1 MVQRAGMV
9 FQLVKGNSLE
19 RVADYWHCTKRTVKK
34 WADRFFKWGPEGLS
48 DLPRSGRPMIYTPDT
63 RLEVVGLACQ
73 YPGESY
79 LPGVTHWSAR
89 SLAGVI
95 KNHFK
100 EIGEISF
107 ETVRRILKS
116 HHLKP
121 HRIKYFLTRTDPNFF
136 VKAKKVIE
144 LYLTPPKD
152 GLVICVDERTGIQA
166 LERKYPG
173 LPMIPGHCQRQE
185 FEYKRHGTFC
195 LIAGLN
201 IKTGKVFGQC
211 YERHTNVEFRDFLE
225 KLISLFPK
233 QKLYIILDNL
243 KTHFH
248 SNVKELLI
256 DYDIEFIFLPF
267 HGSWLNQI
275 EIWFGVINQKCI
287 RRSDFKDK
295 DMGMELVL
303 QFVNTWN
310 NNWAH
315 PFDWKF
321 TVDDLEKLL
330 GFEQQIVLPKSSS
343 FIA

>member
-1 MVQRAGMV
+1 M
-9 FQLVKGNSLE
+9 
-19 RVADYWHCTKRTVKK
+19 
-34 WADRFFKWGPEGLS
+34 
-48 DLPRSGRPMIYTPDT
+48 
-63 RLEVVGLACQ
+63 
-73 YPGESY
+73 
-79 LPGVTHWSAR
+79 
-89 SLAGVI
+89 
-95 KNHFK
+95 
-100 EIGEISF
+100 EISF

-136 VKAKKVIE
+136 AKAKKVIE
-144 LYLTPPKD
+144 LYLTPPED
-152 GLVICVDERTGIQA
+152 GVIICVDERTGIQA

-201 IKTGKVFGQC
+201 IKTGRVFGEC

-225 KLISLFPK
+225 KLIDLYPR

-243 KTHFH
+243 KTHLH

-256 DYDIEFIFLPF
+256 DNDIEFVFLPF

-275 EIWFGVINQKCI
+275 EIWFGIINQKCI

-295 DMGMELVL
+295 EMGMELVL

-310 NNWAH
+310 TNWAH
-315 PFDWKF
+315 PFNWKY
-321 TVDDLEKLL
+321 TVNDLAKLL
-330 GFEQQIVLPKSSS
+330 GFEEQIILPKYSS

>member
-1 MVQRAGMV
+1 V
-9 FQLVKGNSLE
+9 LLKNIL
-19 RVADYWHCTKRTVKK
+19 KK
-34 WADRFFKWGPEGLS
+34 
-48 DLPRSGRPMIYTPDT
+48 
-63 RLEVVGLACQ
+63 
-73 YPGESY
+73 
-79 LPGVTHWSAR
+79 
-89 SLAGVI
+89 
-95 KNHFK
+95 
-100 EIGEISF
+100 
-107 ETVRRILKS
+107 RRILKS

-136 VKAKKVIE
+136 AKAKKVIE

-152 GLVICVDERTGIQA
+152 GVVICVDERTGIQA

-173 LPMIPGHCQRQE
+173 LPMVPGHYQRQE

-211 YERHTNVEFRDFLE
+211 YERHTNVEFCDFLE

-243 KTHFH
+243 KTHLH
-248 SNVKELLI
+248 RNVKELLI

-275 EIWFGVINQKCI
+275 ELWFGIINQKCI
-287 RRSDFKDK
+287 RRSDFKDIE
-295 DMGMELVL
+295 MGMELVR
-303 QFVNTWN
+303 QFINTWN

-315 PFDWKF
+315 PFNWKF
-321 TVDDLEKLL
+321 TVDDLKKL
-330 GFEQQIVLPKSSS
+330 
-343 FIA
+343 